1 MVCVLCQCPTIFNLG
16 EFQNLMEGRLTKYM
30 VWKSFLIV
38 YIRLI
43 VLSVLHII
51 LFASLSPTI
60 PPRLPF
66 LSIVPSS
73 QGGVSSGLLWAPS
86 TCKKCWSGMFTFQTT
101 FQLSCALVPLIF
113 NLQTKI
119 WITSSVNR
127 MCIPQKNNS
136 AKFSKID
143 HISTL

>member
-1 MVCVLCQCPTIFNLG
+1 MKWSVCCVSAQQFLILENFRTSWKGGSPSIWSENL
-16 EFQNLMEGRLTKYM
+16 
-30 VWKSFLIV
+30 SFLIV

-73 QGGVSSGLLWAPS
+73 QGRVSSGLLWAPS
-86 TCKKCWSGMFTFQTT
+86 TCKKW
-101 FQLSCALVPLIF
+101 
-113 NLQTKI
+113 
-119 WITSSVNR
+119 
-127 MCIPQKNNS
+127 
-136 AKFSKID
+136 
-143 HISTL
+143 

>member
-1 MVCVLCQCPTIFNLG
+1 MKWSVCCVSAQQFLILENFRTSWKGGSPSIWSENL
-16 EFQNLMEGRLTKYM
+16 
-30 VWKSFLIV
+30 SFLIV

-51 LFASLSPTI
+51 LFASLSPTT

-86 TCKKCWSGMFTFQTT
+86 TCKKWWSGMFTFQTT

-127 MCIPQKNNS
+127 MCVPHTATFEEQ
-136 AKFSKID
+136 FRKI
-143 HISTL
+143 